1 MPPEIA
7 DDPAVRRRVGEAAI
21 DALADLHRVPVAGTP
36 VAALG
41 KPEGFVE
48 RQIRGW
54 AERWQRAKTEDL
66 PAMETLARWLV
77 ERIPPAIA
85 PTVVHND
92 FKLDNMMLDHAD
104 PGRVVAV
111 LDWDMTTL
119 GDPRIDLGTL
129 LGYWPEASDPPER
142 LAIAMQPTYLE
153 GFPTRAEVVERY
165 AARTGGDVAAIAFF
179 ETFALFK
186 LAVVLQQIYVRFVRG
201 QTKDERFA
209 AMGESVRRLADIAI
223 GSRPD

>member
-1 MPPEIA
+1 ME
-7 DDPAVRRRVGEAAI
+7 
-21 DALADLHRVPVAGTP
+21 ALAA
-36 VAALG
+36 
-41 KPEGFVE
+41 
-48 RQIRGW
+48 
-54 AERWQRAKTEDL
+54 
-66 PAMETLARWLV
+66 WLV
-77 ERIPPAIA
+77 ERIPPACA

-92 FKLDNMMLDHAD
+92 FKLDNMMLDPAD

-129 LGYWPEASDPPER
+129 LGYWPEPTDPPER

-153 GFPTRAEVVERY
+153 GFPTRAEVVARY
-165 AARTGGDVAAIAFF
+165 AARTGKDVAAIAFF

-209 AMGESVRRLADIAI
+209 AMGESVRRLADIAMA
-223 GSRPD
+223 SRPA

>member
-1 MPPEIA
+1 M
-7 DDPAVRRRVGEAAI
+7 
-21 DALADLHRVPVAGTP
+21 DALAA
-36 VAALG
+36 
-41 KPEGFVE
+41 
-48 RQIRGW
+48 
-54 AERWQRAKTEDL
+54 
-66 PAMETLARWLV
+66 WLMA
-77 ERIPPAIA
+77 RIPPALD

-92 FKLDNMMLDHAD
+92 FKLDNMMLDLAD

-119 GDPRIDLGTL
+119 GDPRIDVGTL

-153 GFPTRAEVVERY
+153 GFPTRAEIIARY
-165 AARTGGDVAAIAFF
+165 VARSGRDLAAIGFF

-209 AMGESVRRLADIAI
+209 LMGESVRRLAEIASD
-223 GSRPD
+223 SRHD